1 MIIDTNQRK
10 FITALTRVFGG
21 SPKVALQTVE
31 LLNPKAISQ
40 ISPQAGQEDLEA
52 YQSLAIISKG
62 GFAAPQAFASRGRV
76 GTIVENEGTPQLAEV
91 FADDHKIGAIVV
103 QILQEKLT
111 KPEEVQS
118 QVEALFGDEHKA
130 DVGRIFNFLLN
141 KAG

>member
-10 FITALTRVFGG
+10 FITALTGVFGG

-31 LLNPKAISQ
+31 LLNPKTISQ
-40 ISPQAGQEDLEA
+40 INPQASQENLET

-62 GFAAPQAFASRGRV
+62 FAPRAFASGGSV
-76 GTIVENEGTPQLAEV
+76 GIIVEREGTPQLAEV
-91 FADDHKIGAIVV
+91 FANDHKIGAIVV
-103 QILQEKLT
+103 QILQGKLT

-118 QVEALFGDEHKA
+118 QIEALFGDEHKA
-130 DVGRIFNFLLN
+130 EAGRIFNLLLN